1 MRMFEGFRLVRFS
14 KEQGKDG
21 WRFVHGTRYEELPP
35 LFVRRSWRDGTWGGK
50 KDESKVFRRWAIH
63 YACFRSVDE
72 EEDFS
77 SRHRADYAS
86 SLTTASP
93 PAWIQPPSS
102 SITKKNEVTR
112 TVDGKLRRYILPH
125 PKGMSGY
132 NWHYAARKAIEDDR
146 WNWKSQEE
154 WEAWWLGYEWK
165 ELVFSARGYAEEMVK
180 DGLGMNEPA
189 VSG

>member
-1 MRMFEGFRLVRFS
+1 MRMFQGYRLVRFS

-21 WRFVHGTRYEELPP
+21 SGFVHGSRYEELPP
-35 LFVRRSWRDGTWGGK
+35 VFVRRSWRDDVKVLGMK

-63 YACFRSVDE
+63 YACFRSVSE

-77 SRHRADYAS
+77 SRHRPSYAS
-86 SLTTASP
+86 SLTTTSAS
-93 PAWIQPPSS
+93 PAWIQP
-102 SITKKNEVTR
+102 IRNKVHERTK
-112 TVDGKLRRYILPH
+112 TVYGKVRRYLLPH

-132 NWHYAARKAIEDDR
+132 NWHYAARKAIEYDR

-154 WEAWWLGYEWK
+154 WEAWWLGYQWN

-180 DGLGMNEPA
+180 DGLGMNEPP